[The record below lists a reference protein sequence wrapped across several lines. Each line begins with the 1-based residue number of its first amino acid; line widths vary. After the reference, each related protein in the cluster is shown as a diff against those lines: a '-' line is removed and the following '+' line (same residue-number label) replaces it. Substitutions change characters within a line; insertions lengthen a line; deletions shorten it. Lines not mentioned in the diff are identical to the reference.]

1 MAGYYD
7 YKNTNPVWYPGMV
20 LPGVGEVKAG
30 GGISKENP
38 FPFSY
43 APGMFQGTNSVT
55 GSTTVNGVTTPAA
68 GYDFQTLTDI
78 TNSLDQAN
86 QQKANAGRI
95 PGSPALEQSS
105 SANIGSALRG
115 EVPSDVMNVLAQ
127 GAAERG
133 VGTGSPMGPATNTDY
148 LKALGLTS
156 TGMMNTG
163 QQWLSAADARNPAA
177 QVTPSAGIYQTI
189 EQQKMEQQRLAQ
201 QMKIAEMNNATQ
213 RAIASMRGSSGGGGG
228 GVSTPSLSPMTPFP
242 NLFPDDSNTPYV
254 NPDAT
259 AIISSSGSSENRW
272 MPLPSDPYFNLGSG
286 WTPQPTPTPSFGT
299 LFPDNNWSDL
309 GGGYDPS
316 AFGTNTGYGGGGYN
330 DWSLGD
336 VGLGW

>member
-1 MAGYYD
+1 MAINKD
-7 YKNTNPVWYPGMV
+7 
-20 LPGVGEVKAG
+20 
-30 GGISKENP
+30 NP
-38 FPFSY
+38 FVFSY
-43 APGMFQGTNSVT
+43 APGMFKGTNAVT

-78 TNSLDQAN
+78 TNALDQAN

-95 PGSPALEQSS
+95 PNAPALEEAS

-115 EVPSDVMNVLAQ
+115 EVPTDVMNVLAQ

-133 VGTGSPMGPATNTDY
+133 VRTGSPMGPATNTDY
-148 LKALGLTS
+148 LKSLGLTS

-177 QVTPSAGIYQTI
+177 QVTPAAGLYQTI
-189 EQQKMEQQRLAQ
+189 EQQKLAERQLAQ
-201 QMKIAEMNNATQ
+201 QLQIAEMNNATQ
-213 RAIASMRGSSGGGGG
+213 RAIAAMGGSRGGGGG
-228 GVSTPSLSPMTPFP
+228 GGTPSIAPIPQFP
-242 NLFPDDSNTPYV
+242 DLFPDDEGNTPYIDPNAV
-254 NPDAT
+254 ART
-259 AIISSSGSSENRW
+259 SSSGSSENRW
-272 MPLPSDPYFNLGSG
+272 MPLPSDPYFDLGSG

-309 GGGYDPS
+309 GGGYNPS
-316 AFGTNTGYGGGGYN
+316 AFGTNTGYSSGGYD

-336 VGLGW
+336 IPLW